1 MGIRLRHLGGASRGN
16 NLYRGSMRID
26 KLTNPGFEAR
36 LLLASATTA
45 PTVERTERARQSL
58 RQIRDWDA
66 LVRLAMHHGVLP
78 LVHRYLTAECGS
90 EFPAEAAAKFRLQDQ
105 LNVLHNR
112 HLTNELARYLRAF
125 AQAGVRAIWFKG
137 PILASLA
144 YGDIGLRQFSDL
156 DLLIAK
162 SDLATVAE
170 ILIAAGYNSHLS
182 RRDGI
187 TGGYFQEFEECFSG
201 PNRLGA
207 IDVHWK
213 MTPKAF
219 PFGPSDDEVFAR
231 AISYPLGDDAVPTLA
246 PDDLFLYLCVHGAK
260 HGWPKLEMICDI
272 AQLLRAPGLI
282 DLDVVLRRAS
292 HLGSR
297 RMVLLAIYLAD
308 AIGGDAIG
316 GMGAEGPLAEARRD
330 RAAVTVGDRV
340 MRALFSRLDSSDRVF
355 DPWRVPLGAIEDTRA
370 RMVYIVRRL
379 LAPTMG
385 DFEMIPLPAAFFP
398 LYWVI
403 RPFRMTIQYG
413 PRLIRGAFDATL
425 MRTGNQSR

>member
-1 MGIRLRHLGGASRGN
+1 
-16 NLYRGSMRID
+16 MRID
-26 KLTNPGFEAR
+26 QLTNAAVEAG

-45 PTVERTERARQSL
+45 PTAKRTERARQCL

-78 LVHRYLTAECGS
+78 LVYRYLTAECGS

-112 HLTNELARYLRAF
+112 HLTNELVRHIRAF
-125 AQAGVRAIWFKG
+125 AQAGVRAISFKG

-162 SDLATVAE
+162 SDLATVAQ
-170 ILIAAGYNSHLS
+170 ILMAAGYNSHLS

-207 IDVHWK
+207 IDVHWQ
-213 MTPKAF
+213 MTPTSF
-219 PFGPSDDEVFAR
+219 PFGPSDDDVLAR
-231 AISYPLGDDAVPTLA
+231 AISYPLGDDTVLTLA

-272 AQLLRAPGLI
+272 AQLLRAPGV
-282 DLDVVLRRAS
+282 DLDLVLRRAA

-308 AIGGDAIG
+308 AIGGTV
-316 GMGAEGPLAEARRD
+316 
-330 RAAVTVGDRV
+330 AVR
-340 MRALFSRLDSSDRVF
+340 S
-355 DPWRVPLGAIEDTRA
+355 TR
-370 RMVYIVRRL
+370 
-379 LAPTMG
+379 
-385 DFEMIPLPAAFFP
+385 
-398 LYWVI
+398 
-403 RPFRMTIQYG
+403 
-413 PRLIRGAFDATL
+413 RGAT
-425 MRTGNQSR
+425 